1 MSNRRK
7 PRASNAYRSEFLSS
21 PAWFARRARWF
32 RKEDRLGRPL
42 ACAGCGWPATRDQ
55 LELHHLDY
63 RDVRFVDG
71 SWRAF
76 ERHDDLVPMH
86 PYCHGLLHQLID
98 RDRVLSH
105 HRGRRVASV
114 MALEILQRRM
124 RELRETS

>member
-7 PRASNAYRSEFLSS
+7 SGASNAYRAEFLSS

-32 RKEDRLGRPL
+32 RKRARLGRPL
-42 ACAGCGWPATRDQ
+42 ACAGCGCSASRDE

-63 RDVRFVDG
+63 RGVRFTDG

-76 ERHDDLVPMH
+76 ERHDDLVPLH

-105 HRGRRVASV
+105 HHGRRTASAI
-114 MALEILQRRM
+114 ALGLLQRRM
-124 RELRETS
+124 

>member
-7 PRASNAYRSEFLSS
+7 PGRANTYRSEFLSS

-32 RKEDRLGRPL
+32 RKHYRLGRPL
-42 ACAGCGWPATRDQ
+42 ACAACGWPSTSDE

-63 RDVRFVDG
+63 RGVRFVDG

-76 ERHDDLVPMH
+76 ERHDDLVPLH

-98 RDRVLSH
+98 HDRVLSH
-105 HRGRRVASV
+105 HRARRIASA
-114 MALEILQRRM
+114 MAMGILQRRM
-124 RELRETS
+124 QEVRETS